1 MRVKTKTHAPP
12 IPYRKTT
19 EIDYDSLDFDPY
31 ESVEKPDAME
41 QHREQL
47 AMLNLL
53 DAYFSDY
60 GKSADVFVDFDS
72 NICYDPNDLRRHVS
86 PDVYIVFGVDAAAI
100 RSRLIYLP
108 WEAGKPPDFVMEIA
122 SRTTSRVDVERK
134 PDIYEAIQAQEYWMH
149 DPTGGDYYGSPL
161 IGRKLVNGKYQDIEL
176 TTEPDGILK
185 GYSDVLGMSL
195 AWDAGVP
202 RLYDNAS
209 GRYFENVAEIAEARR
224 VAETE
229 RDAFEAQRDM
239 AELQL
244 EAEVRARE
252 AAQARLQS
260 EVRARA
266 AAQARLKSESDARAA
281 FEAETR
287 RLREIIRRLENR

>member
-1 MRVKTKTHAPP
+1 MTVKTPTRTHAPP

-122 SRTTSRVDVERK
+122 SRSTSRVDVERK
-134 PDIYEAIQAQEYWMH
+134 PDIYEAIAAQEYWMH
-149 DPTGGDYYGSPL
+149 DATGGSYYGSPL
-161 IGRKLVNGKYQDIEL
+161 IGRKLVNGKYQGIEL

-185 GYSDVLGMSL
+185 GYSDVLGISL

-202 RLYDNAS
+202 RMYDNAS
-209 GRYFENVAEIAEARR
+209 GKYFESVAEMSAAHRAEKSRQSA
-224 VAETE
+224 VETE

-239 AELQL
+239 AELQM
-244 EAEVRARE
+244 E
-252 AAQARLQS
+252 S
-260 EVRARA
+260 EVKALA
-266 AAQARLKSESDARAA
+266 AAQAEN
-281 FEAETR
+281 R